1 MHVRI
6 LQEDLLKGLVIVS
19 RFVASRPHLPV
30 LSNVLISAQKGILK
44 LAATN
49 LETGVVYKIGAKI
62 EEEGAI
68 TVPVKTIVELVANL
82 SAGPIDL
89 VSQEEQLHITNQ
101 SANVRLSGILATEF
115 PSIPESVESVTMEI
129 DSSVLNSIKSQV
141 VFSASTDEARPTLT
155 GVLLKFLDKRVQAVA
170 TDGFRLSCKEVTTDT
185 SLTNQGL
192 LIPAKLIDEV
202 SKIAGESKG
211 KIQVSILD
219 KTKQI
224 IFSIGDIVLTGRLL
238 EGEFPSFEKIV
249 PQTYSFKFETDKDA
263 LARAVRTIGVIARES
278 LNIMKLQVS
287 DGTLI
292 LRAENQQY
300 GQEEIKVEAKTE
312 GGGVEIA
319 FNYKFVQEA
328 LNSLKGDSVSFES
341 DGSDKPGVFRE
352 GKDSS
357 YFHLIMPV
365 RVQS

>member
-1 MHVRI
+1 MKIRV
-6 LQEDLLKGLVIVS
+6 LQEELLRGLTTVS

-30 LSNVLISAQKGILK
+30 LSNVLISAEKGVLK

-49 LETGVVYKIGAKI
+49 LETGIVYKIGAKI

-89 VSQEEQLHITNQ
+89 TSEEEQLHLTTQ
-101 SANVRLSGILATEF
+101 SARVRLSGILANEF
-115 PSIPESVESVTMEI
+115 PHIPESIESATLEI
-129 DSSVLNSIKSQV
+129 DPSVFLSIKNQV

-155 GVLLKFLDKRVQAVA
+155 GILLRFVNEKLQAVA
-170 TDGFRLSCKEVTTDT
+170 TDGFRLSCKEISTNI
-185 SLTNQGL
+185 SLDNQSL

-202 SKIAGESKG
+202 CKISGDSKDAL
-211 KIQVSILD
+211 QVALVD

-224 IFSIGDIVLTGRLL
+224 IFSFNNIVLTGRLL

-249 PQTYSFKFETDKDA
+249 PQSYSYKFTTDKDA
-263 LARAVRTIGVIARES
+263 LSKAIKVIGVIARES
-278 LNIMKLQVS
+278 LNIMKLEIQ
-287 DGTLI
+287 DGVLV
-292 LRAENQQY
+292 LKAENQQY

-312 GGGVEIA
+312 GTGVEIA
-319 FNYKFVQEA
+319 FNYKFVQDA
-328 LNSLKGDSVSFES
+328 LNSIKGESVLFES
-341 DGSDKPGVFRE
+341 DGADKPGVFRDL
-352 GKDSS
+352 GDKN

-365 RVQS
+365 RVQT